1 MVRAFEALPKEE
13 QEFYR
18 KVFSGEA
25 VAPLYSDTIAKNI
38 FNADAHPERLNFLL
52 RSIARDNSIDVRSSA
67 ANEGFRQSVHAK
79 GMVSDIPAWLKDNRL
94 SNLEVQQEARNYLF
108 TRMDLYASDMLLL
121 QYSVVPGQNKGEV
134 DYANVCD
141 VLLVVL
147 MVNSPRTFKAFDK
160 ASRHYIHRFAERV
173 ADTGLSYPSK
183 ARIIYV
189 QLDKCLKQFKAGKNA
204 ESADGKPDKL
214 QRWLAMIADAN
225 DTNVSDAI
233 AADEELKQIRAEVFN
248 MAQDKEVQNMLL
260 QEKFE
265 RMDWVSYGNDRERD
279 GKEEGIKEGKREGEI
294 VGVIKLYHDEQHL
307 ATAEIVSK
315 IMKRFDLTKEEA
327 EGYVKETLVLQ

>member
-1 MVRAFEALPKEE
+1 MASLKRRYGCLLFSAFQRWAE
-13 QEFYR
+13 
-18 KVFSGEA
+18 
-25 VAPLYSDTIAKNI
+25 T
-38 FNADAHPERLNFLL
+38 
-52 RSIARDNSIDVRSSA
+52 
-67 ANEGFRQSVHAK
+67 
-79 GMVSDIPAWLKDNRL
+79 
-94 SNLEVQQEARNYLF
+94 
-108 TRMDLYASDMLLL
+108 
-121 QYSVVPGQNKGEV
+121 
-134 DYANVCD
+134 
-141 VLLVVL
+141 
-147 MVNSPRTFKAFDK
+147 
-160 ASRHYIHRFAERV
+160 IHRFAERV
-173 ADTGLSYPSK
+173 ADTGLSYPAK

-225 DTNVSDAI
+225 DAKVSDAI
-233 AADEELKQIRAEVFN
+233 AADEELKRIRAEVFN

-279 GKEEGIKEGKREGEI
+279 GKEEGIKEGKREGKREGEI

>member
-1 MVRAFEALPKEE
+1 MVHVFEALPKEE
-13 QEFYR
+13 QEFYQ

-38 FNADAHPERLNFLL
+38 FNADIHPERLNFLL
-52 RSIARDNSIDVRSSA
+52 RSIARDNTIDVRASA

-79 GMVSDIPAWLKDNRL
+79 GMISDIPAWLKDNRL
-94 SNLEVQQEARNYLF
+94 SNLEMQQEARNYLF

-134 DYANVCD
+134 DYENVCD

-147 MVNSPRTFKAFDK
+147 MVKSPGAFRVFNK
-160 ASRHYIHRFAERV
+160 TSRHYIHRFSERI
-173 ADTGLSYPSK
+173 ADTGLSYPAK
-183 ARIIYV
+183 TKIIYV
-189 QLDKCLKQFKAGKNA
+189 QLDKCLKQFKAGINA
-204 ESADGKPDKL
+204 ESVDGKPDKL

-225 DTNVSDAI
+225 DAKVSDAI
-233 AADEELKQIRAEVFN
+233 ATDEELKQIRTEVFN

-265 RMDWVSYGNDRERD
+265 RMDWVSYGNEKER
-279 GKEEGIKEGKREGEI
+279 EGKIEGEI
-294 VGVIKLYHDEQHL
+294 VGFIKLYHYEL
-307 ATAEIVSK
+307 NLTPAEIVNK
-315 IMKRFDLTKEEA
+315 IMNHFNLTKEKA
-327 EGYVKETLVLQ
+327 EDYVKETLVLQSV